1 MPCENTVNPLLINLG
16 ACLQATFHV
25 STTDFD
31 WLCVA
36 FQLPV
41 GAVSLFGS
49 SPPPLLISKKTED
62 EEVRVT
68 WTVQYLV
75 SRGFFLAWLL
85 GFMESFGRQSP
96 IWPRFFFWQVFN
108 NYWTS
113 LNKIWWFVSGEQIN
127 YYYLFIDLR
136 DTDKSRYFWLSEFNN
151 CFLIRSPSLF
161 LNEYLREAKRC
172 AIFHAR
178 VIAKHTTQLDD
189 TAHKQNIICRQLF
202 CRSRGGLST
211 NEKDEKLVTNDN
223 ITCVPPE
230 SEIPRDISYPGNPG
244 WMYQKK
250 NVGVKIHICFSHLI
264 FWRP

>member
-1 MPCENTVNPLLINLG
+1 MKRWELLELFNTSWAEVSFLHGFWDLWSRSGDSLRFDRDFVFGKYLTIIGRVWTKYGDLSVVSRSIIIIYLLICETL
-16 ACLQATFHV
+16 T
-25 STTDFD
+25 
-31 WLCVA
+31 
-36 FQLPV
+36 
-41 GAVSLFGS
+41 
-49 SPPPLLISKKTED
+49 
-62 EEVRVT
+62 
-68 WTVQYLV
+68 
-75 SRGFFLAWLL
+75 
-85 GFMESFGRQSP
+85 
-96 IWPRFFFWQVFN
+96 
-108 NYWTS
+108 
-113 LNKIWWFVSGEQIN
+113 
-127 YYYLFIDLR
+127 
-136 DTDKSRYFWLSEFNN
+136 KSRYFWISEFNN

-161 LNEYLREAKRC
+161 LNEYLREAKRS

-250 NVGVKIHICFSHLI
+250 NVGVKIHICYSHLR